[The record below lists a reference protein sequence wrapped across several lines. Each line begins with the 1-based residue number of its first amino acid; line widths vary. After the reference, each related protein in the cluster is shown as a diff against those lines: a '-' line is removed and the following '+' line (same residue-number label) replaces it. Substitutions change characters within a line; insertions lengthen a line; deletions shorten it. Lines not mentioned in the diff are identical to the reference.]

1 MVPICVH
8 SLLAVAVVV
17 TVAVVGKVD
26 VDVVLAVNFVD
37 MPAARFNR
45 METAF
50 FLRLVKVHGV
60 L

>member
-1 MVPICVH
+1 VID
-8 SLLAVAVVV
+8 AVVV
-17 TVAVVGKVD
+17 
-26 VDVVLAVNFVD
+26 D
-37 MPAARFNR
+37 MSAARFNR